1 MSTEFERVFSKK
13 VAEEVQKEVQ
23 KEVRKEAR
31 DLLKILI
38 QNNSLNF
45 ESEKFITQKYNF
57 TQKDIQTLKD
67 EVRKE
72 R

>member
-1 MSTEFERVFSKK
+1 MSAAFERLFSKK
-13 VAEEVQKEVQ
+13 VAEEVQ

-45 ESEKFITQKYNF
+45 ESEKFITQKYDF
-57 TQKDIQTLKD
+57 TQKDLQTLKD
-67 EVRKE
+67 EVQKE